1 MKYIFWYFS
10 SILLF
15 CCHTKYKLLTINNIF
30 MITTKRMMTT
40 NGNFGDF
47 YFIFNVFYGVFLA
60 KSKYFLYIC
69 SVILSVFFVIYGKEV
84 RF

>member
-1 MKYIFWYFS
+1 MA
-10 SILLF
+10 
-15 CCHTKYKLLTINNIF
+15 
-30 MITTKRMMTT
+30 TTKQMMTT
-40 NGNFGDF
+40 NGIFCDF
-47 YFIFNVFYGVFLA
+47 CFIFNVFYGVFLA